1 MSCWLILIVVLT
13 AFCVQQIEAPWPS
26 SNASSLQLL
35 GLFLGQANGS
45 QSTDMSPGFRAMFKA
60 AVLLSQQY
68 GITIDGQLLSWQT
81 ISTSGNAISAL
92 DSTCQAVSSSSIVGI
107 VGPGLSREAHMIA
120 PFAEIV
126 GIPMV
131 SYGATD
137 PDLSNRDAFPALHR
151 TVPSDNE
158 ATESIAQL
166 FVRFNWTSCIFIHQN
181 DQFGSGGVKAL
192 GQAFDKYGLLLKDLL
207 EYDINAG
214 IIRGNLKERLLTS
227 ATRLVVVWAQPSYIS
242 AIVQYALA
250 LDVMGPQFTWILSQ
264 SISLASFNQ
273 TDHSK
278 LLGLLTVEP
287 SIGTVVDAPVN
298 TTLLNA
304 AYEIWQRYEP
314 ESFPGAAKVNQY
326 ALFTFDATWSLI
338 LSLQQFC
345 SQSNRSSPCLSFN
358 GPSYCFNRRLLDS
371 AAIFNAVGSLS
382 FLGVSGPVQF
392 ANNITDRVLGSYY
405 LTRNAQPSTNGLNYV
420 PVLQRS
426 SPNEWEV
433 YGRTNLILWPGHAL
447 APPTGRAALVGIRLR
462 IGVIEVTPFT
472 TVTDSLDSDG
482 KASTKL
488 IGYVPDLINH
498 LQSRMGFIP
507 EIILAPPNQT
517 YTGLVRAVANGVY
530 DIVVGDVTILSTRRE
545 MTGFSSGIFDNSLR
559 IIVRKESMADV
570 DLLSYLKPFSLGLWM
585 MLLAACVCAAI
596 LFCLLERQKNI
607 ALQHRST
614 ASSVAMSMWYS
625 IGTIMGYGADFHAS
639 TAAGRMVT
647 VSLYLMSLVIV
658 ATYTANLASEL
669 TVSKSKNIISGIDDI
684 KNGKI
689 PFSRFG
695 IRVGT
700 ASEELYLREISDGN
714 RNFYPLTSRKDM
726 YEKLLSR
733 VIDASLMDTGIAE
746 YVTNSVYC
754 NLTLVGT
761 DFDKSSFGIVI
772 PKQWLYAQELDV
784 NILLLREAGTL
795 DELKRKWF
803 QSAVCSASSEER
815 TGIRLETM
823 SGLFLTFA
831 IICVISL
838 MFMIYE
844 KRRLIKNYVLQRIGV
859 KTRSVR
865 PSSPAR
871 KGRTVAF

>member
-1 MSCWLILIVVLT
+1 
-13 AFCVQQIEAPWPS
+13 
-26 SNASSLQLL
+26 
-35 GLFLGQANGS
+35 
-45 QSTDMSPGFRAMFKA
+45 
-60 AVLLSQQY
+60 
-68 GITIDGQLLSWQT
+68 
-81 ISTSGNAISAL
+81 
-92 DSTCQAVSSSSIVGI
+92 
-107 VGPGLSREAHMIA
+107 
-120 PFAEIV
+120 
-126 GIPMV
+126 
-131 SYGATD
+131 
-137 PDLSNRDAFPALHR
+137 
-151 TVPSDNE
+151 
-158 ATESIAQL
+158 
-166 FVRFNWTSCIFIHQN
+166 
-181 DQFGSGGVKAL
+181 
-192 GQAFDKYGLLLKDLL
+192 
-207 EYDINAG
+207 
-214 IIRGNLKERLLTS
+214 
-227 ATRLVVVWAQPSYIS
+227 
-242 AIVQYALA
+242 
-250 LDVMGPQFTWILSQ
+250 
-264 SISLASFNQ
+264 
-273 TDHSK
+273 
-278 LLGLLTVEP
+278 
-287 SIGTVVDAPVN
+287 
-298 TTLLNA
+298 
-304 AYEIWQRYEP
+304 
-314 ESFPGAAKVNQY
+314 
-326 ALFTFDATWSLI
+326 
-338 LSLQQFC
+338 
-345 SQSNRSSPCLSFN
+345 
-358 GPSYCFNRRLLDS
+358 
-371 AAIFNAVGSLS
+371 
-382 FLGVSGPVQF
+382 
-392 ANNITDRVLGSYY
+392 
-405 LTRNAQPSTNGLNYV
+405 
-420 PVLQRS
+420 
-426 SPNEWEV
+426 
-433 YGRTNLILWPGHAL
+433 
-447 APPTGRAALVGIRLR
+447 
-462 IGVIEVTPFT
+462 
-472 TVTDSLDSDG
+472 
-482 KASTKL
+482 
-488 IGYVPDLINH
+488 
-498 LQSRMGFIP
+498 MGFIP

-596 LFCLLERQKNI
+596 LFCLLERKKNI

-614 ASSVAMSMWYS
+614 ASSVAMSMWYA

-844 KRRLIKNYVLQRIGV
+844 KRRLIKNYVLQLIGV